1 MNFAHPKMLWLLA
14 ITVSLLA
21 VFLWWSW
28 RKRLH
33 LVSQFVRSRLLAHLT
48 VGLSRGVQKARMV
61 LLVVAVGALILT
73 LARPQWGFAWEEAH
87 QRGLDIAVAIDTSRS
102 MLAEDIA
109 PNRLQRAKLAA
120 LDLMR
125 LAQRDRLGLVAFA
138 GTAFLQC
145 PLTLDDEAFRQSV
158 NQLDVGI
165 IPQGGTAL
173 AEAIQVAQGAF
184 KEDEDNHKVLILFTD
199 GEDHD
204 SGALEAA
211 EKAAKSGLRIFTV
224 GIGTANGELLRQ
236 VDEKGNASYVKD
248 AEGNVVKSRLNEQ
261 LLTQIATAAQGFY
274 LAMRGANAM
283 EILYQRGLAPLPKGE
298 INSKLVKQFK
308 ERFQWPLALAI
319 VLLVIEVFLP
329 DRRRVKRSEAMV
341 MATNPELRKMVA
353 LLALALSSVHVA
365 ASSSSALRKYESGQ
379 FKDAYNEYSRL
390 LNKRPDDVRLQYN
403 AGSAAYQAKKF
414 EEAAKHFSSA
424 VTSPDLQL
432 QEQAFYN
439 LGNSLYR
446 VGEEETAP
454 EKKSQT
460 WEQAAKQFESALK
473 LNPKDADAQFNLE
486 YVKKKLEELKEQQK
500 QQQKNQDKKDDKDKK
515 DEQKDEQEQK
525 DQQKDQKDSNSDQ
538 KDQEKKQQDQPNQ
551 QQNDPKDQ
559 KDDKGQKD
567 QKDAD
572 KKEQEKKEQQKQ
584 EKKQGD
590 DDRQDNAP
598 KPGDKQ
604 EGENS
609 AEAAPVKPGQM
620 TPEQAKQLLEA
631 QKSNEK
637 AMIFLPPEKAKAT
650 KRIFKDW

>member
-21 VFLWWSW
+21 AFLWWSW
-28 RKRLH
+28 RKRLY

-61 LLVVAVGALILT
+61 LMVVAVGALILT
-73 LARPQWGFAWEEAH
+73 LAQPQWGFAWEEAH
-87 QRGLDIAVAIDTSRS
+87 QRGLDIVVAIDTSRS

-109 PNRLQRAKLAA
+109 PNRLQRARLAA

-211 EKAAKSGLRIFTV
+211 EKAAKAGLRIFTV

-236 VDEKGNASYVKD
+236 VDEQGNTSYVKD

-274 LAMRGANAM
+274 LPMRGPSAM

-319 VLLVIEVFLP
+319 LLLIIEVFLP
-329 DRRRVKRSEAMV
+329 DRRRVKRSETIT

-353 LLALALSSVHVA
+353 LLALALTSVHVA
-365 ASSSSALRKYESGQ
+365 ASSSGAMRKYEAGQ
-379 FKDAYNEYSRL
+379 YKDAYAEYNRL
-390 LNKRPDDVRLQYN
+390 LNRRPDDVRLQYN
-403 AGSAAYQAKKF
+403 AGAAAYQAKKYDA
-414 EEAAKHFSSA
+414 AAKHFSSA

-432 QEQAFYN
+432 QEQALYN
-439 LGNSLYR
+439 LGNSFYR
-446 VGEEETAP
+446 LGEEETALD
-454 EKKSQT
+454 KKSQT

-486 YVKKKLEELKEQQK
+486 MVKKKLEELKQQQQK
-500 QQQKNQDKKDDKDKK
+500 NQDNKDKKDDQKKDDQDQKDQQKNQDKKDSSSDQQDKD
-515 DEQKDEQEQK
+515 
-525 DQQKDQKDSNSDQ
+525 
-538 KDQEKKQQDQPNQ
+538 KKQQDQQKQPQ
-551 QQNDPKDQ
+551 QDKKDQ
-559 KDDKGQKD
+559 KDDKD

-572 KKEQEKKEQQKQ
+572 QKEQDKKEQQKQ
-584 EKKQGD
+584 KQKQGD
-590 DDRQDNAP
+590 EKQENAP

-604 EGENS
+604 EEKEQNA
-609 AEAAPVKPGQM
+609 AESAPVTPGQM

-631 QKSNEK
+631 QKNNEK
-637 AMIFLPPEKAKAT
+637 AMIFLPPEKSKAT